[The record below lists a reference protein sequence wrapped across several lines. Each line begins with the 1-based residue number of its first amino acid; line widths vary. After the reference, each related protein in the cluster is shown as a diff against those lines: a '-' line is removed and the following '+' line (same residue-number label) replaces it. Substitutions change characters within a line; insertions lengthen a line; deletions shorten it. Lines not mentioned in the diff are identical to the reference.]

1 MLGSGGEDCG
11 HVEEELLAECRGLL
25 NDITLTVNVG
35 DKQLW
40 HLDPVIGYSFRG
52 AYQFL
57 CSSYQQ
63 SNNYAS

>member
-35 DKQLW
+35 DK
-40 HLDPVIGYSFRG
+40 
-52 AYQFL
+52 
-57 CSSYQQ
+57 
-63 SNNYAS
+63 